1 MSRTIKA
8 AYFTDPHC
16 PLQDDAAVEWAHKV
30 VSEFKP
36 DYLICGGDLFEAS
49 AASRFD
55 NEDKHDLRD
64 EYRAGAL
71 LLDSLAGAVPD
82 ANLVWIRGNHDRNL
96 QNPGRIERPLRSQ
109 LHWNVSEWRDSF
121 LRWKQIPY
129 DFSAAG
135 CFQLG
140 QVMFWHGFDGPQD
153 VNAIRINNITGGHA
167 HRLVVGGHT
176 HTPHGPQQVMRTKKV
191 RLPLWYANGG
201 TLGPRSPEWTHR
213 QDTSEWKPAVVLVEL
228 ASTRR
233 CLATKNWECRTEV
246 ME

>member
-1 MSRTIKA
+1 MTKTTKA

-16 PLQDDAAVEWAHKV
+16 PHHNQQAVEWACKV
-30 VSEFKP
+30 IREFKP
-36 DYLICGGDLFEAS
+36 DHLICGGDLFEAS

-64 EYRAGAL
+64 EYRAGAS
-71 LLDSLAGAVPD
+71 LLDTVADAGSG
-82 ANLVWIRGNHDRNL
+82 ANLVWVSGNHDRNL

-129 DFSAAG
+129 EFSAAG
-135 CFQLG
+135 CYQLG
-140 QVMFWHGFDGPQD
+140 QVMFWHGFGSNEDID
-153 VNAIRINNITGGHA
+153 AIKLNNMTGGHA
-167 HRLVVGGHT
+167 HRLVVSGHT
-176 HTPHGPQQVMRTKKV
+176 HVPHGPTQVTRTKRV

-201 TLGPRSPEWTHR
+201 TLGPSNPAWTHR
-213 QDTSEWKPAVVLVEL
+213 QDTSGWKPAVVLVEL
-228 ASTRR
+228 TSERR
-233 CLATKNWECRTEV
+233 CLAKKNWECYVEV